1 MKKLGRTEKVYF
13 PELNEGIVVSKIDTG
28 AFSAALHVDKV
39 KLEDSGLKV
48 MIGNNTYIFSK
59 WTEMEVKSSN
69 GKLQKRYGIKLK
81 IQIGKKKYR
90 IFTSL
95 TNRKNMKF
103 RLLIGRRF
111 LYLNNFLV
119 DVKKKN
125 IHGRPK
131 KI

>member
-1 MKKLGRTEKVYF
+1 
-13 PELNEGIVVSKIDTG
+13 
-28 AFSAALHVDKV
+28 
-39 KLEDSGLKV
+39 
-48 MIGNNTYIFSK
+48 
-59 WTEMEVKSSN
+59 MEVKSSN